1 MTLFRSQEKLYLAFA
16 RSHGLLQLFEDKSD
30 TRNPGRS
37 FKLYKEWKHASF
49 SNFDSIIALEFVSNR
64 YLFTASSEGKL
75 VFRDLLN
82 DDHRNSHK
90 VYVVHESILCIKIRP
105 MSDNV
110 FIVATAGRN
119 AEVKFYKINITP
131 SSTKEDFPES
141 LMEFFKSP
149 SQDEHFDSSPYLEN
163 TSDTQGLRLRRFSN
177 SILRTNLFD
186 RQVENLV
193 PFWSASSAKS
203 DYLYYTSPSNIV
215 TNWTVSIVISNS
227 DPKKIICGTQ
237 FGRILFYNT
246 QRSTARQSVLNVSQ
260 FPIKCME
267 LFSDDRLLLFCDA
280 LSNVGIMKM
289 SNKKITNLYK
299 NLNVGTVMYCQI
311 VTNPNMNLYAK
322 RMNDH
327 DDVATFDPVY
337 VLVTTMEMKF
347 AIYRLHD
354 DGKVDKI
361 ITIHSNLILTNF
373 ILLSLEGHY
382 SQLNRAIA
390 SEEKEEDIFLHKD
403 GPNKKLKKCN
413 SFEVQ
418 KLSF

>member
-1 MTLFRSQEKLYLAFA
+1 MTVFQSQEKLYLAFA
-16 RSHGLLQLFEDKSD
+16 RSQGLLQLFEDKSD
-30 TRNPGRS
+30 THKPGKS

-49 SNFDSIIALEFVSNR
+49 SNFDTIIALEFVNNR

-82 DDHRNSHK
+82 DDHKDSHK
-90 VYVVHESILCIKIRP
+90 VYVVHESILCVKIRP
-105 MSDNV
+105 MSDNI
-110 FIVATAGRN
+110 FIITTAGRN
-119 AEVKFYKINITP
+119 AEVKFYKINIAP
-131 SSTKEDFPES
+131 QSTKEDFPES
-141 LMEFFKSP
+141 LMQFFKST
-149 SQDEHFDSSPYLEN
+149 SQDQHFAPSNYLEN
-163 TSDTQGLRLRRFSN
+163 TSDVQGLRLRRFSN
-177 SILRTNLFD
+177 SILRTTLFD

-193 PFWSASSAKS
+193 PFWSASSTRS
-203 DYLYYTSPSNIV
+203 EYLYYTSPSNIV

-227 DPKKIICGTQ
+227 DPKKVICGTQ

-246 QRSTARQSVLNVSQ
+246 QRSTARQGVLNVSQ
-260 FPIKCME
+260 FPIKCVE

-299 NLNVGTVMYCQI
+299 NLNIGTVMYCQI
-311 VTNPNMNLYAK
+311 ITKPRMSSYAK

-327 DDVATFDPVY
+327 DDIATFDPIY
-337 VLVTTMEMKF
+337 VLVTTMELKF

-361 ITIHSNLILTNF
+361 ITIRSNLILTEF
-373 ILLSLEGHY
+373 ILLSLEDQY

-390 SEEKEEDIFLHKD
+390 SEEEEDISLQKNI
-403 GPNKKLKKCN
+403 PSKKLKICNSLCN
-413 SFEVQ
+413 SF
-418 KLSF
+418 L